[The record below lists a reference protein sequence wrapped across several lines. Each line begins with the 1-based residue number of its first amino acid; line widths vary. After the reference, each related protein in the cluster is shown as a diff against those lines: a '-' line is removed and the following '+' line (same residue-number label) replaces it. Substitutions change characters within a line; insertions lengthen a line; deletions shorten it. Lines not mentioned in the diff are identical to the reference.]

1 MKNTKLKSLACIT
14 AVLFMPFVAI
24 AGGTNT
30 RDDPTTGEKRDPN
43 KETRQG
49 DMGGQGVGTEGSQG
63 TTGTG
68 TGTEGSR
75 GTSDAGMGDDS
86 SLSTSV
92 QDAIKNDA
100 MLRNLDIQ
108 AEVNGGVVTLTGDA
122 KDVRFK
128 ARAAKVAKSVK
139 GVKSVKNNIT
149 VGKK

>member
-63 TTGTG
+63 TG

-86 SLSTSV
+86 SVSTSV

-108 AEVNGGVVTLTGDA
+108 AEVNGGVVTLSGDA
-122 KDVRFK
+122 KDVRYK
-128 ARAAKVAKSVK
+128 ARAAKVAKGVK
-139 GVKSVKNNIT
+139 GVKSVKNNLT